1 MANHNSSKKSIRTTR
16 KRSKI
21 NKSRISDIRTA
32 VKKFETSLA
41 AEDLTLAK
49 DLFKTVQ
56 SKLLKGVTKKVAKLN
71 TASRKIS
78 RLNKMLKVASK

>member
-1 MANHNSSKKSIRTTR
+1 MANHSSSKKSIKTTE
-16 KRSKI
+16 KRAKI

-32 VKKFETSLA
+32 VKKFESSLITKDVA
-41 AEDLTLAK
+41 LAK
-49 DLFKTVQ
+49 DLFKVVQ
-56 SKLLKGVTKKVAKLN
+56 SKLLRGVTKNVTKLN